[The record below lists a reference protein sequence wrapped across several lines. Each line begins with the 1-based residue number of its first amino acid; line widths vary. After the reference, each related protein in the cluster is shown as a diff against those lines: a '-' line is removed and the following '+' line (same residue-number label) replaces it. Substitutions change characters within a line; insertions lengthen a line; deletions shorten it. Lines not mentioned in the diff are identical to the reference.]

1 MSDAPKTLLI
11 NLISSNGFNVGKA
24 IRIGRKFL
32 SVDWQVIL
40 SMNIEAVKLLDLDVG
55 QQLCPVAGNP
65 LIGLV
70 KAFQV
75 DGGRVLVGT
84 ECLALAGLKEE
95 NLLPGMEM
103 AKFPVMEEILGRPE
117 TRTMTW

>member
-1 MSDAPKTLLI
+1 MSDAPKTLMI

-32 SVDWQVIL
+32 GAGWQVVL
-40 SMNIEAVKLLDLDVG
+40 SMNIEAVKLLDDEIG
-55 QQLCPVAGNP
+55 QQLCPVAEKP

-84 ECLALAGLKEE
+84 ECLAHAGLNKD
-95 NLLPGMEM
+95 NLLPGMEL